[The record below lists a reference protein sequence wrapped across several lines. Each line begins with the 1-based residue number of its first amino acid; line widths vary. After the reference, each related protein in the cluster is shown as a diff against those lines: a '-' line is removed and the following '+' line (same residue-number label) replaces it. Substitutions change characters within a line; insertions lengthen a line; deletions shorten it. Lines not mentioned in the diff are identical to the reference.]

1 MIQGFIEGITSYSKA
16 LQLISR
22 FRLWG
27 YVWLPGLLS
36 VLLGLAI
43 FGTAWGL
50 SDDIGG
56 WIGQF
61 YPEHWWGG
69 QVVQRIANVFGGLLV
84 LALGLILFKHLVMAI
99 ASPFM
104 SFLSEKIEKKMLGA
118 AEVKFTLAR
127 AISDLVRGVTIALR
141 NIIRELFFTV
151 LLLLLGLIPLFSP
164 FTAVLIFLV
173 QAFYAGFGNMDFT
186 LERHFRV
193 RSSVRFVRRHRGLAI
208 GNGTVFLL
216 LLFTGVG
223 FLFALPLG
231 TVAATAETIKRL
243 DVGGQP

>member
-1 MIQGFIEGITSYSKA
+1 MIQGFIDGITSYAKA
-16 LQLISR
+16 LRLISR

-50 SDDIGG
+50 GDNIGG

-61 YPEHWWGG
+61 YPEYWWGG

-84 LALGLILFKHLVMAI
+84 VALGLILFKHLVLAI
-99 ASPFM
+99 SSPFM
-104 SFLSEKIEKKMLGA
+104 SFLSEKIEKKLGGA
-118 AEVKFTLAR
+118 GEVPFSLSR
-127 AISDLVRGVTIALR
+127 AVSDLVRGITIALR

-151 LLLLLGLIPLFSP
+151 LLLLLGLIPVFSP
-164 FTAVLIFLV
+164 FIAILIFLV

-193 RSSVRFVRRHRGLAI
+193 RGSVRFVRRHRGLAI
-208 GNGTVFLL
+208 GNGAVFLL
-216 LLFTGVG
+216 LLLTGIG

-231 TVAATAETIKRL
+231 TVAATTETIRRL
-243 DVGGQP
+243 EGTKMP